1 MMKNY
6 LYLYLFS
13 VLFVTLM
20 VFTGCSGSAESES
33 LNAQSEEN
41 LVYELRTYTTHEGR
55 LDALHQR
62 FEDHTIDL
70 FEKHG
75 MTNIDYWV
83 PTNPELRDN
92 TLIYIIAHDSREAA
106 EESWAAF
113 SADPEWRQ
121 VYEES
126 HADGEI
132 VSHVESVFMERVP
145 YSPVNR

>member
-1 MMKNY
+1 MKNY
-6 LYLYLFS
+6 LSLCS
-13 VLFVTLM
+13 VLCTLFLS
-20 VFTGCSGSAESES
+20 VLTFTGCTESAESES
-33 LNAQSEEN
+33 VNVQSGEN

-62 FEDHTIDL
+62 FENHTMDL
-70 FEKHG
+70 FAKHG

-83 PTNPELRDN
+83 PVNQDN
-92 TLIYIIAHDSREAA
+92 TLIYVLSHESREAA

-113 SADPEWRQ
+113 SADPDWRQ

-145 YSPVNR
+145 YSPANR